1 MEDSKS
7 AGEYTPAANNS
18 TASQADSKTQ
28 AIAEYDGPTDD
39 SRHPALDCFR
49 SDTTTD
55 RVGRY
60 LLAEYTGDNYLKA
73 AEIAADMDV
82 SARQAG
88 QALVGLAD
96 RAGPGLSVERW
107 TGKRTPATWRVQV
120 GEHEL
125 VTDGGH
131 DVDPDA
137 WYIVESEVPAVAG
150 GPYANY
156 DDAYQLWQATYDQQ
170 PQYDIVQGTRIRELD
185 QGGATLVWETDDV
198 TVVTDGGLREV
209 SADYRWTCSDCDE
222 FYFAASFTGQTAPD
236 DADDIPG
243 VSFEDCP
250 ACGGDVKGVATDGGL
265 PPQYERPR
273 RHQIDLPAPDAEQ
286 CLLLVIEAIRVLD
299 DARAVAPAD
308 MADARDELKGI
319 DSQLW
324 NLIDEL
330 QRERYGGNG
339 SENGGEE

>member
-185 QGGATLVWETDDV
+185 QGDQRLV
-198 TVVTDGGLREV
+198 
-209 SADYRWTCSDCDE
+209 
-222 FYFAASFTGQTAPD
+222 
-236 DADDIPG
+236 
-243 VSFEDCP
+243 
-250 ACGGDVKGVATDGGL
+250 
-265 PPQYERPR
+265 
-273 RHQIDLPAPDAEQ
+273 
-286 CLLLVIEAIRVLD
+286 
-299 DARAVAPAD
+299 
-308 MADARDELKGI
+308 
-319 DSQLW
+319 
-324 NLIDEL
+324 
-330 QRERYGGNG
+330 
-339 SENGGEE
+339 